1 MNVVQIESL
10 PYRTKVRVV
19 HIQPF
24 GIWKW
29 NHKFD
34 TCSICK
40 ENIHQSGMLEQPQD
54 LLENS
59 ASVCIGKCSHV
70 FHKTCI
76 TKWLEVSQNC
86 PLCNQLWEL
95 QFEE

>member
-1 MNVVQIESL
+1 MCTIYLQMNVVENTEQVHHRHH
-10 PYRTKVRVV
+10 RTEVRAI

-40 ENIHQSGMLEQPQD
+40 ENIHQSNMIEQD
-54 LLENS
+54 LLENDS
-59 ASVCIGKCSHV
+59 NICIGKCSHI
-70 FHKTCI
+70 FHKI
-76 TKWLEVSQNC
+76 Y
-86 PLCNQLWEL
+86 
-95 QFEE
+95 

>member
-1 MNVVQIESL
+1 MNVAKKDESVL
-10 PYRTKVRVV
+10 HHTEVRVI

-40 ENIHQSGMLEQPQD
+40 ENIHQSNMVEHD
-54 LLENS
+54 LLES
-59 ASVCIGKCSHV
+59 HSDICIGKCSHI

-76 TKWLEVSQNC
+76 AQWLRISQKC
-86 PLCNQLWEL
+86 PLCNQMWEL
-95 QFEE
+95 QFEG